1 MNNENPFAA
10 AWDRHKAATPD
21 VPGGLSQDDV
31 DAFTEAWDKNV
42 AATPASPDE
51 EVFDF
56 DGAQDFDQ
64 MMAELRPGH
73 NRHTMRNYAKDRTL
87 AGKKRRKAA
96 KRS

>member
-1 MNNENPFAA
+1 MNDQNPFAA
-10 AWDRHKAATPD
+10 AWDKHKTALESQPTERELRSIED
-21 VPGGLSQDDV
+21 VVNG
-31 DAFTEAWDKNV
+31 TNTV
-42 AATPASPDE
+42 AELDE

-73 NRHTMRNYAKDRTL
+73 NRHTVRNYAKDRTL
-87 AGKKRRKAA
+87 AGKKRRKA